1 MAYKIIWEEK
11 GFLVLFSGTVTEQE
25 VKAVND
31 IMYGDKRF
39 NTISYQMADYT
50 DATDIRISPRDAKI
64 IGVLDKTSSMWN
76 SKKVRNVVVTKDP
89 KFIPIAETYLRE
101 FEGTP
106 WEGRIFE
113 TIEQAHEWVHSDPY

>member
-11 GFLVLFSGTVTEQE
+11 GILVTFSDTVTEQE

-31 IMYGDKRF
+31 IIYGDKRF
-39 NTISYQMADYT
+39 DAITYQIADYSG
-50 DATDIRISPRDAKI
+50 ASNILISPKDAKI
-64 IGVLDKTSSMWN
+64 IGILDRTSSIWN
-76 SKKVRNVVVTKDP
+76 PRRVRNVVVTKNLQ
-89 KFIPIAETYLRE
+89 FIPIAEIYLRE

-113 TIEQAHEWVHSDPY
+113 TLEQAYEWIKAD

>member
-11 GFLVLFSGTVTEQE
+11 GFVATFSGTVTEQE

-64 IGVLDKTSSMWN
+64 IGVLDRTSL
-76 SKKVRNVVVTKDP
+76 KR
-89 KFIPIAETYLRE
+89 
-101 FEGTP
+101 
-106 WEGRIFE
+106 RII
-113 TIEQAHEWVHSDPY
+113 TLSGS